1 MVIRQTYK
9 IGADATL
16 KCHLPHNMRLYLYPL
31 LSITRAPITPGTQ
44 PQSVSKRTISTEPQ
58 P

>member
-1 MVIRQTYK
+1 MVIRQTNK
-9 IGADATL
+9 KGQMPHSSAT
-16 KCHLPHNMRLYLYPL
+16 CPNMILYLYTL

-44 PQSVSKRTISTEPQ
+44 PQSVSKKTISTEPQ

>member
-1 MVIRQTYK
+1 MVIRQTNK
-9 IGADATL
+9 KGVDATL
-16 KCHLPHNMRLYLYPL
+16 SDIYPNMIFYLYNL

-44 PQSVSKRTISTEPQ
+44 PQSVSKKTISTEPQ